1 MPDEGVPAVERR
13 EAAKLQRDAP
23 PPDVPLAV
31 TAETQ
36 RAHEAFL
43 AGSTRAPWPE
53 VVARPAESPPWSPS
67 TTCERSGAR
76 CTLHVPREPLGEP
89 GPGPEAY
96 VK

>member
-23 PPDVPLAV
+23 PPDIPLAV

-53 VVARPAESPPWSPS
+53 VVARPADPPWSPS
-67 TTCERSGAR
+67 TTCERSGER
-76 CTLHVPREPLGEP
+76 CTLPVPREPLGEP